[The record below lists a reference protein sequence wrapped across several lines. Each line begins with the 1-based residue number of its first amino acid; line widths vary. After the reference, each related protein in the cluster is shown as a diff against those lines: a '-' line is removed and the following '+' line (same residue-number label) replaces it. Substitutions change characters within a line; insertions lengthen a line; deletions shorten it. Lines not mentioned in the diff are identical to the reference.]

1 MSTPLAPLSPEW
13 IAELLAQPTAVAQ
26 SHLLQQS
33 TLWHETGL
41 AHLIQTGGQLINRD
55 LTQARQLLDICL
67 AFAPELAPTLRPQAR
82 YLRAQTFAL
91 NGHFEQALAEIALAQ
106 AEYQETGQTAA
117 ALRTNVGLINVLIH
131 LGRYPQALETAEAA
145 LAAIAQ
151 STDLPPETAV
161 TLTAHLQNN
170 QAICY
175 KFMGRYADA
184 RLAYASAER
193 RFHEIGM
200 EEDAAN
206 VQMNLGVML
215 AELGYGAEAL
225 AAYEAAAEIYTQTGN
240 QWRQA
245 QNLENR
251 GEVHLWLGNY
261 DHSLAAFAAARSLFA
276 TLNAP
281 LEQHILER
289 LTADAYLALNL
300 LPEATAA
307 YRQAIAGLEAG
318 ETSPESPHY
327 LGGALWGLGATLLR
341 RNRLAEAAELL
352 SRAAAIFAEA
362 GNDHLRS
369 AVLLEQAALAEAQGE
384 RETAVLQTRQA
395 LALIANQDWP
405 VQRVYAHLRLADL
418 LLPDTAAAEPLLQEA
433 QQITA
438 GLPLPQLRVS
448 VQQRMGWLYL
458 LQGREAEAETL
469 LITAVAEIERLRGTL
484 ARQSLRASFLQDK
497 MAVYADL
504 VSLYLARGDQDS
516 LQKAFRVTEQAK
528 SRALLDQ
535 LSHDIAAQL
544 QQNLDPDLAHRLQT
558 LQADLH
564 AIYNEALRDNPEGDH
579 AARLIELNKRAI
591 RLEEEISHLRLQ
603 ADMAAPVF
611 PLAQAMPFAVLQK
624 TLPPDVP
631 LLAYYALNDE
641 LLAFIY
647 QDGRLQV
654 TRHLSRVSVVGQHMA
669 ALEIEWQR
677 FQADRAFIQRHL
689 PRLTRSVQHILG
701 ALYLE
706 LIAPLADWLADHPR
720 LVVIPHSLLHQL
732 PFAALFDG
740 ERYLAESVELHIAPS
755 ATIFYLSRQRP
766 VRLQGKTAVFGVDD
780 PLIPFARQEAT
791 AVSQHLPHARLHL
804 GEQATLANLQRE
816 TADCALLHL
825 ACHGLFRRDNPFF
838 SALKLH
844 DGWLTAGNALRL
856 RLPGAFVTLSACES
870 GRSEVI
876 GGDELLGL
884 THAFLGAGASGLL
897 VSLWLVEDQT
907 TAALM
912 TDFYRRLAQG
922 VSHPA
927 ALRQAQLALKAN
939 YPHPY
944 YWAPFI
950 LIGS

>member
-1 MSTPLAPLSPEW
+1 MSTPLVPFSSQW
-13 IAELLAQPTAVAQ
+13 IAGLLAQPTAVAQ
-26 SHLLQQS
+26 TQMLREAN
-33 TLWHETGL
+33 LWNETGL
-41 AHLIQTGGQLINRD
+41 AQLIQAGGHLINRD

-67 AFAPELAPTLRPQAR
+67 AFAPELAPGLQPQAL
-82 YLRAQTFAL
+82 YLRAQTLAL
-91 NGHFEQALAEIALAQ
+91 NGHFEQALAEIAQAQ
-106 AEYQETGQTAA
+106 AGFQDTGQPAA

-151 STDLPPETAV
+151 TTDLPPETAV

-170 QAICY
+170 RAICY
-175 KFMGRYADA
+175 KFMGRYSDA
-184 RLAYASAER
+184 RQAYAGAET
-193 RFHEIGM
+193 RFREIGL

-215 AELGYGAEAL
+215 AELGHGSEAL
-225 AAYEAAAEIYTQTGN
+225 SAYEAAAAIYAQTGN

-261 DHSLAAFAAARSLFA
+261 DQSLEAFAAARDLFA

-327 LGGALWGLGATLLR
+327 LAGALWGLGATLLR

-362 GNDHLRS
+362 GNAHLRS
-369 AVLLEQAALAEAQGE
+369 AVLLEQAALAEARGE
-384 RETAVLQTRQA
+384 RETAILQTQQA
-395 LALIANQDWP
+395 LALIADQDWP

-418 LLPDTAAAEPLLQEA
+418 LLPDAAAEPLLLEA
-433 QQITA
+433 QQIAA
-438 GLPLPQLRVS
+438 GLPLPQLRVG
-448 VQQRMGWLYL
+448 VQQRLGRLYM

-469 LITAVAEIERLRGTL
+469 LTTAVAEIERLRGTL
-484 ARQSLRASFLQDK
+484 ARQSLRTSFLQDK
-497 MAVYADL
+497 TAVYADL
-504 VSLYLARGDQDS
+504 VRLYLARGDQES
-516 LQKAFRVTEQAK
+516 LQLAFSVTEQAK
-528 SRALLDQ
+528 SRALLDL
-535 LSHDIAAQL
+535 LSHDIAALL
-544 QQNLDPDLAHRLQT
+544 QQDLDPNLAQRLQL

-564 AIYNEALRDNPEGDH
+564 AIYNETLRGNPEGDR
-579 AARLIELNKRAI
+579 AARLVELNEHAI
-591 RLEEEISHLRLQ
+591 RLEEEISRLRLQ
-603 ADMAAPVF
+603 ADMAAPAY
-611 PLAQAMPFAVLQK
+611 PLAQVMPFAALQE
-624 TLPPDVP
+624 TLSPDAP
-631 LLAYYALNDE
+631 LLAYYALDDE

-654 TRHLSRVSVVGQHMA
+654 SRRLGRVSVVARQLA
-669 ALEIEWQR
+669 AMEIELQR

-689 PRLTRSVQHILG
+689 PRLTRSLQRILG
-701 ALYLE
+701 ALYQE

-720 LVVIPHSLLHQL
+720 LVVIPHGLLHQL

-740 ERYLAESVELHIAPS
+740 ERYLAESVELRIAPS
-755 ATIFYLSRQRP
+755 AAIFNLSRQRP
-766 VRLQGKTAVFGVDD
+766 QRRHGTAAIFGADD
-780 PLIPFARQEAT
+780 QLIPYARQEAM
-791 AVSQHLPHARLHL
+791 AVSRHLPDARLYL

-816 TADCALLHL
+816 TADCAVLHL

-856 RLPGAFVTLSACES
+856 RLPGAFVSLSACES

-897 VSLWLVEDQT
+897 VSLWLVEDET

-912 TDFYRRLAQG
+912 TDFYQRLRQG
-922 VSHPA
+922 VGHAA

-950 LIGS
+950 FIGS